1 MFQCEQN
8 GKPTVK
14 ITAGIFLQSSFTLHT
29 LVSEI
34 RSTPSSTF
42 FFFPSAKH
50 YLVTAGYA
58 DFHRYKWLRLQTR
71 RSNCCRINL
80 HHIQT
85 SKPPALFH
93 TPWISQS
100 LKLGYQTC
108 NSLWVFLILSIVY
121 AEISP
126 KFTSQNCTVPLF

>member
-1 MFQCEQN
+1 MENQQL
-8 GKPTVK
+8 KS
-14 ITAGIFLQSSFTLHT
+14 LQEYFYSHPLHY
-29 LVSEI
+29 I
-34 RSTPSSTF
+34 PWCQRSGQLPPPL